1 MKKPRLLTTFLLVQL
16 ITLVA
21 APRAAAEDSYG
32 QIGFKLEWG
41 YSQNYFTHHRYNIT
55 SVEGYRIHDK
65 STEIDF
71 SANGRALLG
80 VHYDYN
86 KHISI
91 GLVTG
96 YIGAQEGVRAIPL
109 LGQIRIYPYDCH
121 QDGFFTKLE
130 GGAAVHI
137 SRSNGSRVL
146 LTGAIGEGF
155 HLMLSPEHSLDLIL
169 SISAFYDRPN
179 IANPE
184 GAGYIP
190 KERVLSN
197 HALYSALNISIC
209 LSF

>member
-1 MKKPRLLTTFLLVQL
+1 MKRKIFTLLFIHVLVL
-16 ITLVA
+16 SLA
-21 APRAAAEDSYG
+21 SKASAEDSYG
-32 QIGFKLEWG
+32 KIGFKIEWG

-55 SVEGYRIHDK
+55 SVEGYRIQEK

-71 SANGRALLG
+71 STNGRILLG
-80 VHYDYN
+80 AHYDYSR
-86 KHISI
+86 HLTF

-96 YIGAQEGVRAIPL
+96 YLGAQEGVRAIPL

-121 QDGFFTKLE
+121 EDGFFTKIE
-130 GGAAVHI
+130 GGLAAHI
-137 SRSNGSRVL
+137 SKTNGSRLL
-146 LTGAIGEGF
+146 LTGAVGEGF
-155 HLMLSPEHSLDLIL
+155 HLMLSPEHSLDIIL

-190 KERVLSN
+190 KERILSN